1 MEMAAMNAPRYE
13 PPRARPTHTFWP
25 VTRRPE
31 PSAVPRPHDASRN
44 TDQEEEPAHEEPG
57 YGHGV

>member
-1 MEMAAMNAPRYE
+1 MNAPRFE
-13 PPRARPTHTFWP
+13 PHRTRPTHTVWP

-31 PSAVPRPHDASRN
+31 PPAGPRTHDTSR
-44 TDQEEEPAHEEPG
+44 DEQKDDDPAHEEPG